1 MVAGIRGMNTYAAA
15 LLRFSR
21 RSTDFSVRVLRG
33 LAWPKVELAIRLWLA
48 QIFFVS
54 GVLKLTHWDT
64 ALYLATHEYPVS
76 WLSPGSAA
84 AIGICIEV
92 IGGALLTLGFMT
104 RYAAAPMLALALVA
118 QFAYLPFDNQLFW
131 AALFGWYAVCGAG
144 PISVDSML
152 RRGLADSALPV
163 IPRIV
168 NFTESLRR
176 SCGPIYL
183 SAVRVWLGTALLLAV
198 LRPDAAHGSSA
209 AGVTAW
215 LPVMTASHVPAI
227 EALVGGS
234 LLLLGLGTRYT
245 AAALI
250 IALSVGGMMDPR
262 MSDTVYLLMLCA
274 IFVIFGA
281 GQLSLDALMARLLAK
296 KFPPLEARRRYA
308 EDGAPRVVIVGA
320 GFGGMSCASAL
331 RTARAS
337 VTLVD
342 RTNYH
347 LFQPLLYQVATAAL
361 SPGDIAAPVRPLF
374 RDSLDTRILLGKVSG
389 VNTSTQVVMVDDM
402 EVPYDFL
409 VLATGATH
417 SYFGKDHWAPYAPGL
432 KRVEDAI
439 EIRRRILTAFERA
452 EASVDGAEREALL
465 TFLIVGGGPTGV
477 ELAGAIAELARFGM
491 EKEFRNFDPA
501 DARVILVQSA
511 PRLLPAFPEALSA
524 VARRAL
530 EKLGVEVQV
539 GSRVEAIDAE
549 GVTVS
554 GRRIVAKTVLWAAGV
569 TASPAAKWLSAAAD
583 NAGRVK
589 VAADLSI
596 PGHPNVFAIG
606 DTAASE
612 AWKGQAVPG
621 LAPAAKQGGAYVARQ
636 IRAKLDGRAPPPA
649 FAYRHLGSL
658 ATIGRK
664 AAVADFGF
672 IQLWG
677 APAWWL
683 WGMVHIGF
691 LLGVR
696 NRMAT
701 MVNWF
706 WAYLTFRGGIRLI
719 TGGVGR
725 DEPP

>member
-1 MVAGIRGMNTYAAA
+1 MNTYAAA